1 MNTITIV
8 GNLGSD
14 PELTYTTAG
23 KAKVKFSVADTR
35 KVNEVTE
42 TTWHR
47 CVAWGKSAENIAAI
61 FSKGNRVIVN
71 GRYKMDEYKT
81 KTGEKKSTLEV
92 LVDDAGLSLRFEIP
106 SEDRPSFLP
115 KGNSSVDEEEPF

>member
-1 MNTITIV
+1 MNNITIV

-14 PELTYTTAG
+14 PELTFTTSG

-35 KVNEVTE
+35 KVNDVTE

-47 CVAWGKSAENIAAI
+47 CVAWGKAAENIATI
-61 FSKGNRVIVN
+61 FTKGNRVIVT

-81 KTGEKKSTLEV
+81 KTGEKKTNLEV

-106 SEDRPSFLP
+106 TDDSPSFLP
-115 KGNSSVDEEEPF
+115 KGNAALDEEEPF